1 MRILALVASSLLL
14 AGCAALGDSRP
25 HGGGEFLRVKQGMS
39 QDETLRLLGQPFQT
53 MRFPLSGQTSW
64 DYRYYDAWGYLA
76 LFSVNFGPEGA
87 VVGTMSQRLNDG
99 GDHAK

>member
-1 MRILALVASSLLL
+1 MRHLAIFTLSMLLG
-14 AGCAALGDSRP
+14 ACSGLGESRS
-25 HGGGEFLRVKQGMS
+25 HGGAEFSRVRQGMT
-39 QDETLRLLGQPFQT
+39 QDETLRLLGQPYQT

-87 VVGTMSQRLNDG
+87 VIGTLTQRLNDG